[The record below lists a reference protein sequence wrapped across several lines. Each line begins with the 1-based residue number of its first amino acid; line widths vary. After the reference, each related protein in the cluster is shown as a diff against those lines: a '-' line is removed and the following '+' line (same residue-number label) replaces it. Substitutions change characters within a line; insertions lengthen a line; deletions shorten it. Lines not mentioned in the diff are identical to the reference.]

1 MRIARVI
8 GTVTMSRKLPELK
21 SGRFVICDVLDANA
35 LAGLKEKQSR
45 SSSMPE
51 SLVVFDELGAGIGQL
66 IGVSEGREATMP
78 FHPDRVP
85 VDAYSAAILDTIEL
99 TPSRA
104 VSAS

>member
-21 SGRFVICDVLDANA
+21 PGRFVICDVLDAEA
-35 LAGLKEKQSR
+35 LAGLEAGRSR
-45 SSSMPE
+45 HAPMPE
-51 SLVVFDELGAGIGQL
+51 SLVVFDELGAGVGQL

-85 VDAYSAAILDTIEL
+85 VDAYSAAILDTLEL
-99 TPSRA
+99 NPSRA
-104 VSAS
+104 

>member
-21 SGRFVICDVLDANA
+21 PGRFVICDVLDAAA
-35 LAGLKEKQSR
+35 LTGLDEGRPR
-45 SSSMPE
+45 SSPMPE

-78 FHPDRVP
+78 FYPDSVP
-85 VDAYSAAILDTIEL
+85 VDAYSAAILDTLEL
-99 TPSRA
+99 ATPR
-104 VSAS
+104 V